1 VVENPG
7 HRVEINSGLDKI
19 APNTMSECM
28 ETRSFYTCS
37 LYRVVKGF
45 DITPSRYLQ
54 VVVRKEEFIRCMTLT
69 ASLITAF
76 AEMAKHLVG
85 FPNDW

>member
-1 VVENPG
+1 
-7 HRVEINSGLDKI
+7 
-19 APNTMSECM
+19 M

-54 VVVRKEEFIRCMTLT
+54 VVVRKKEFIRCMTLT
-69 ASLITAF
+69 ATLITAF